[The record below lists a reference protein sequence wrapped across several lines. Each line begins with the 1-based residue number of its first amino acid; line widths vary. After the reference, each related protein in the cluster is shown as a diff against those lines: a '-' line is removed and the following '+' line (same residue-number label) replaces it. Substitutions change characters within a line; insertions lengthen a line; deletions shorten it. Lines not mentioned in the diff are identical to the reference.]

1 MAGMSNDL
9 CRTVGLA
16 LGAALALVL
25 LIALTGPF
33 GFLGALLV
41 ALVAG
46 GLLVILLNR
55 FICEGAA
62 GQGPVQASG
71 RETREAVAAPAGE
84 MQPQAATPVDGA
96 ESGNAEAPQ
105 PKTPKAG
112 AALPE
117 AVVSGEAPEAAPE
130 VASAVASPAAQ
141 EIIAQASG
149 PADDLQRLKGVGP
162 KLAQALEEAGIRSFA
177 QIARWSEADVAW
189 VEENV
194 KGARGRIGRD
204 GWIAQAQDLEAAE
217 RAE

>member
-25 LIALTGPF
+25 LIALTGPL
-33 GFLGALLV
+33 GFLGALIV
-41 ALVAG
+41 ALLIG
-46 GLLVILLNR
+46 GALIVGLNR
-55 FICEGAA
+55 FVCEGAA
-62 GQGPVQASG
+62 GQGPVQGSG

-84 MQPQAATPVDGA
+84 MQPQAAAPA
-96 ESGNAEAPQ
+96 LEAPV
-105 PKTPKAG
+105 AEV
-112 AALPE
+112 PE
-117 AVVSGEAPEAAPE
+117 APVVEAAATQADAPASDPAPEARSSAAADE
-130 VASAVASPAAQ
+130 V
-141 EIIAQASG
+141 IGTASG
-149 PADDLQRLKGVGP
+149 PADDLKQLKGVGP

-177 QIARWSEADVAW
+177 QIAAWTEADVAW

-204 GWIAQAQDLEAAE
+204 GWVAQAQNLAAASE